1 MTPSTKQRKDEIL
14 QSVKEHCSSLAD
26 KLEKLHHK
34 VIKPVGKAS
43 DAVAGTVGS
52 VSQTVSSAKQVVD
65 SAGEHIAHW
74 PWLSLAG
81 SLAAGLGT
89 GLLVP
94 SSSASTSLTCTST
107 DDGNSDQPGFLAS
120 QFNKLTGIAVG
131 AGLAAVR
138 DIVKDQVPSLSEA
151 ADSFTRDLTE
161 KLGAVPF
168 TVPIIQPHSTLHAT
182 THQI

>member
-1 MTPSTKQRKDEIL
+1 MTTATKLRKDEIL
-14 QSVKEHCSSLAD
+14 KSVKEHCSSLAN

-34 VIKPVGKAS
+34 VIKPVGEAS

-52 VSQTVSSAKQVVD
+52 VSQTVSSAKQMVD
-65 SAGEHIAHW
+65 TAGEHITHW

-94 SSSASTSLTCTST
+94 SSSSSTRLTCSST
-107 DDGNSDQPGFLAS
+107 DDGVPHQPGFLAS

-138 DIVKDQVPSLSEA
+138 DIVKDQVPSLSDA
-151 ADSFTRDLTE
+151 ADHLTRDLTQQ
-161 KLGAVPF
+161 LGAVPF
-168 TVPIIQPHSTLHAT
+168 SMPIIQPTVSNHQSTF
-182 THQI
+182 